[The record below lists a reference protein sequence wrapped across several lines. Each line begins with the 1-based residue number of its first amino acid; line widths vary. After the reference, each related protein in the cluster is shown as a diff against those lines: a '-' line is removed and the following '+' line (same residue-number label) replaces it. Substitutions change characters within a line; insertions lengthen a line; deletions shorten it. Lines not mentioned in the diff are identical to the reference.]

1 MDAAPSSMLDTAT
14 TGSAPAPPQ
23 WVLLAHEA
31 RVRGFRNALAF
42 RRWCRRRGVTIR
54 ADGKLRW
61 VSPAEVD
68 KAVAGI
74 SADATPRPNDA
85 RAGRVAVADAVA
97 DLIMADRRP
106 RR

>member
-1 MDAAPSSMLDTAT
+1 MDMGSSSGPPAAAPAT
-14 TGSAPAPPQ
+14 LPQ

-42 RRWCRRRGVTIR
+42 RRWCRRRGVPIR
-54 ADGKLRW
+54 TDGKLRW

-74 SADATPRPNDA
+74 STEAPPRANGA
-85 RAGRVAVADAVA
+85 RAERVAVADAVA
-97 DLIMADRRP
+97 DLIMGGGRP